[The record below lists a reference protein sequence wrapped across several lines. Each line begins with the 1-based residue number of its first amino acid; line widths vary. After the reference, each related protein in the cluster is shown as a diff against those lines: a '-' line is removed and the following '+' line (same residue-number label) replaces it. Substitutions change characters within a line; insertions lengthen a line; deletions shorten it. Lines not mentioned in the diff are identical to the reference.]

1 MDWLEYYS
9 PMQVDWVK
17 KFLQFEHQGEV
28 IRLQGI
34 TKNNK
39 LSTTTPVQAYEDQW
53 IKVCQVELSED
64 ATAPEIVQSLLTRFT
79 DVFEEPVGLPPP
91 RSCDHKIP
99 LIDGAQPFSSR
110 PYCHA
115 PALKDEIER
124 QVNEMLRTGVIQP
137 STSPFSSPFIFVK
150 KRDHSWRLCI
160 DYRHLNA
167 LTRKT
172 KFPLPVIDELLDEL
186 SGAAWFS
193 KLGLRAGYHQI
204 RLADGEAFKTAF
216 QMHQGHFE
224 YKVMSF
230 GLSGAPATFQRA
242 MNTTLAPLLRKCA
255 LVFFDDILVYNPT
268 MDQHLIDLEAM
279 LHLLRKDKWQVKAS
293 KCSFAQQQLSYLG
306 HVISQ
311 HGVSTEDDKIQS
323 VNNWQQPTN
332 VKELWGFLGL
342 ADYYRKFMCHFRIIC
357 RPLTNLLKKGTMF
370 I

>member
-1 MDWLEYYS
+1 
-9 PMQVDWVK
+9 
-17 KFLQFEHQGEV
+17 V

-110 PYCHA
+110 PYRHA

-172 KFPLPVIDELLDEL
+172 KFPLPVIDELLDDL

-193 KLGLRAGYHQI
+193 KLDLRVGYHQI
-204 RLADGEAFKTAF
+204 WLAMVRPSKLHFKCT
-216 QMHQGHFE
+216 
-224 YKVMSF
+224 KDT
-230 GLSGAPATFQRA
+230 LSIR
-242 MNTTLAPLLRKCA
+242 
-255 LVFFDDILVYNPT
+255 
-268 MDQHLIDLEAM
+268 
-279 LHLLRKDKWQVKAS
+279 
-293 KCSFAQQQLSYLG
+293 
-306 HVISQ
+306 
-311 HGVSTEDDKIQS
+311 
-323 VNNWQQPTN
+323 
-332 VKELWGFLGL
+332 
-342 ADYYRKFMCHFRIIC
+342 
-357 RPLTNLLKKGTMF
+357 
-370 I
+370 